1 MYVVPTIEEF
11 KALVAEVAL
20 LRRELEQ
27 LKKSDMILDEVPVSV
42 AARMLQRSED
52 TVRRLIAEGKLT
64 FRRESEFG
72 PYMVSVD
79 SIRALKAKKRIG

>member
-11 KALVAEVAL
+11 KALVAEVAV

-52 TVRRLIAEGKLT
+52 TVRRLIAEGKLA

-72 PYMVSVD
+72 PYMISVE